1 MVTGL
6 AFAATAVASL
16 FAQATL
22 KRFTERRTP
31 HLLAWTVSLAMFAL
45 ASAAL
50 ATGASTGWDR
60 GTFRAFYLLGAVLNV
75 PWLALGT
82 VYLLFGTT
90 AGRRAQWALVGF
102 SGLAAGVLLS
112 APMGPV
118 PRDEIPVG
126 KDVFDAFPRVLAA
139 VGSGVGALVILI
151 GALWSAGHYAR
162 ARHEPGAGR
171 RAGANLL
178 IALGT
183 LVLAQH
189 LAGEGARQGV
199 DHLDARRAL
208 VASERPCAVRRQ
220 LVGSGR
226 SSGLG
231 DDERHYCLAGPG
243 VALSDHRD
251 LGHVGM
257 GQEDVFHLGRVDV
270 EPGHDDQVLG
280 PVDAPAPT
288 C

>member
-1 MVTGL
+1 M
-6 AFAATAVASL
+6 ASL

-183 LVLAQH
+183 LVLSSGG
-189 LAGEGARQGV
+189 LVQGV
-199 DHLDARRAL
+199 VGHDEAFALTLATGITVIYAGFAVAEAGRRDQAP
-208 VASERPCAVRRQ
+208 S
-220 LVGSGR
+220 R
-226 SSGLG
+226 SSRRSTLPAK
-231 DDERHYCLAGPG
+231 ERGKASTTSTRAG
-243 VALSDHRD
+243 
-251 LGHVGM
+251 
-257 GQEDVFHLGRVDV
+257 HL
-270 EPGHDDQVLG
+270 
-280 PVDAPAPT
+280 
-288 C
+288 